1 MMAVLLKASGSLA
14 VFGVGLVLYC
24 CMRTASRENHWM
36 QEHPLD
42 EKEEDGHGTEAG
54 SG

>member
-1 MMAVLLKASGSLA
+1 MVVLLKASGILE

-24 CMRTASRENHWM
+24 CMRTASREDQWM
-36 QEHPLD
+36 QEHLLGK
-42 EKEEDGHGTEAG
+42 KEEDGHGTEAG